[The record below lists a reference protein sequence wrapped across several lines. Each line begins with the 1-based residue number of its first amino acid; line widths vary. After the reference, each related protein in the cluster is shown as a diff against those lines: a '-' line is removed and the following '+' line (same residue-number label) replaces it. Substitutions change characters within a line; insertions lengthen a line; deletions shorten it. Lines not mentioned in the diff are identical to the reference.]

1 MSFEDMG
8 HSVVAM
14 FDVLDASYLSLSVL
28 SSSKLSKDMMEVREC
43 WE

>member
-8 HSVVAM
+8 HSVVI
-14 FDVLDASYLSLSVL
+14 FDMLDASYLSPSVL
-28 SSSKLSKDMMEVREC
+28 SSSKLSKDMMEVREY